1 MAAPGVLAGRFA
13 WCLAAAAGLVTF
25 ALPSPA
31 QACGACGCDA
41 PYGIRPQLG
50 NNLAPQNARFLL
62 ALHHLDGYGGEA
74 TIDPDDITWTDTD
87 GNAVEFDVVPTDG
100 EYDEVWLVP
109 KELLTDSTDYR
120 IAADYGAE
128 YPLENFFTTDTY
140 ADETAPDGPP
150 ATAEPI
156 TASAACGDFHGA
168 RLSWQDAADDA
179 EVMGYEA
186 IVEVRVESGD
196 ETAVIF
202 ADATNL
208 YPGQAVDLAIPGSE
222 ESVNCWGTL
231 ALPFEPLTVTAKLYD
246 WAGNTRSFDPVEV
259 TLEETPG
266 GTCPGDGSDGSSD
279 GDAQRG
285 GGMCGVATPST
296 WTTQAWTGCFLLSA
310 GVLAALRRRP
320 RAARAV

>member
-1 MAAPGVLAGRFA
+1 MTAPGVLAGRFA
-13 WCLAAAAGLVTF
+13 WLLASTAGLVSL
-25 ALPSPA
+25 ALPSTA

-41 PYGIRPQLG
+41 PHGIRPLLVNQ
-50 NNLAPQNARFLL
+50 LAPQNARFLL
-62 ALHHLDGYGGEA
+62 ALHHLDGYGNEV
-74 TIDPDDITWTDTD
+74 TVDPEDITWADAD

-100 EYDEVWLVP
+100 AYDEVWLVP
-109 KELLTDSTDYR
+109 KELLADSTDYR
-120 IAADYGAE
+120 IVADYGGE
-128 YPLENFFTTDTY
+128 FPLANDFTTDTY

-156 TASAACGDFHGA
+156 TSSPACGAFHGA
-168 RLSWQDAADDA
+168 RLSWQDAADDT

-222 ESVNCWGTL
+222 ESSNCWGTL
-231 ALPFEPLTVTAKLYD
+231 ALPFEPTTEPVTVTAKLYD
-246 WAGNTRSFDPVEV
+246 WAGNIRHFDPVEV
-259 TLEETPG
+259 TLDEVPG
-266 GTCPGDGSDGSSD
+266 GTCPDGSD

-285 GGMCGVATPST
+285 GGMCGLAATHGTTGASWLVTLAVLVAFG
-296 WTTQAWTGCFLLSA
+296 TTRRLRSA
-310 GVLAALRRRP
+310 GRTA
-320 RAARAV
+320 